1 LLHTLLGTFKIMAKT
16 RTTIN
21 YDWANKELYERTEKQ
36 LLKEGWYKINWNEAG
51 RIEDVKSNTK
61 FFCVFEREWE

>member
-1 LLHTLLGTFKIMAKT
+1 MAKT

-36 LLKEGWYKINWNEAG
+36 LLKEGWCKINWNEVG
-51 RIEDVKSNTK
+51 RIEDVTPKTK